1 MTTAQSLTT
10 LTLMNRS
17 DTMHTLNEHQLLAL
31 RLIGN
36 GWGTKLTSH
45 GNVLVSA
52 QAQSLQR
59 AGLIVQEPRRWIGY
73 QLTAAG
79 RTIVAT

>member
-1 MTTAQSLTT
+1 
-10 LTLMNRS
+10 
-17 DTMHTLNEHQLLAL
+17 MHTLNEHQLLAL

-36 GWGTKLTSH
+36 GWGTKITNY

-73 QLTAAG
+73 KLTAVG
-79 RTIVAT
+79 RIIVST